1 MWLYFDEHRI
11 QEIQG
16 LKKDDMIFYMLFQV
30 LIIPFQFCIDIL
42 DINVLEPYIEVL
54 LIDYLLSLMDR
65 FKNRKILWK
74 NMDDDFDEKLKPN
87 LKFVDHWCFSS

>member
-65 FKNRKILWK
+65 
-74 NMDDDFDEKLKPN
+74 
-87 LKFVDHWCFSS
+87 